1 MRVAPALVAL
11 LAATCG
17 CASGGSGGSGGGGP
31 AQPAAAAAATS
42 IPLGEPPEAV
52 GQLCGIVA
60 TGKQGVLCPTRFPH
74 KPGSESS
81 DSKPLA
87 RDDYPGYLIEW
98 HVTKFRGSDL
108 GHVVVGGQPKP
119 FSFARSIRRDGELGM
134 PGRLKVLRRGVA
146 IGRAR
151 GVVVQSPPHP
161 AGGINGGHV
170 SVLWNQD
177 GRGYLVSLHFAGYPL
192 RDRIAAAI
200 GMARSSS
207 PPQPGGGCDPGSDCG

>member
-1 MRVAPALVAL
+1 MRAAPALVAA

-17 CASGGSGGSGGGGP
+17 CASGGADERGTGASSP
-31 AQPAAAAAATS
+31 AAAAATS
-42 IPLGEPPEAV
+42 LPLGPPPDAV

-60 TGKQGVLCPTRFPH
+60 MQKQQVLCPTRFPH
-74 KPGSESS
+74 KPGTQADESQT
-81 DSKPLA
+81 LA
-87 RDDYPGYLIEW
+87 PGSYPGYLIEW
-98 HVTKFRGSDL
+98 HLTKFRGGDL
-108 GHVVVGGQPKP
+108 GHVTVGGQPTP
-119 FSFARSIRRDGELGM
+119 FSFAGSIRRDGELALL
-134 PGRLKVLRRGVA
+134 GRLKVLKRGVK

-161 AGGINGGHV
+161 RGGINGGHV

-177 GRGYLVSLHFAGYPL
+177 GRGYMVSLHFAGYPL

-207 PPQPGGGCDPGSDCG
+207 PPPPGGGCDAGTDCG